1 MDIEKTIKNL
11 KARHFSVQHFASGEE
26 ACKYLLGEIKDTS
39 VGIGG
44 SKTVDQLGLYDKLVD
59 NGNEVF
65 WHWSRDLRH
74 WIRRTPQRCSSQAQM
89 PSPKPVRS

>member
-44 SKTVDQLGLYDKLVD
+44 SKTVSSACTTSLSITETRFSGT
-59 NGNEVF
+59 GA
-65 WHWSRDLRH
+65 SRDLRH

-89 PSPKPVRS
+89 PSPKPARS